1 MTLEELRF
9 KLKDQFNNNDD
20 TEDRHLQMDRLLL
33 EYVND
38 KEVTNTFHSAYKWYA

>member
-9 KLKDQFNNNDD
+9 KLKDQLSNED

-33 EYVND
+33 AYVND
-38 KEVTNTFHSAYKWYA
+38 TEVTDTFDSAHKWYA